1 MEIWC
6 SKYAGFCT
14 GVRRAVEMASDLAR
28 EEGEVYTL
36 GSLVHNEEVE
46 KYLSSQGIKTV
57 SSPEEV
63 EKGNLIIRTH
73 GEGPDILEEV
83 FNNPEIIHHDATCPR
98 VRKVQRLAQ
107 ELTEKGYQV
116 VIWGKPDHPEVKGIV
131 KWTGDKAIVASS
143 IQVLARKKISSP
155 AALIAQTTQE
165 KELFEK
171 AADKFKSMVEDGEVH
186 DTLCPAV
193 IELQKEAE
201 KMASQADLMIVIG
214 SSESSNTEKLV
225 KLCIRKTP
233 TYRIAGPEDINREMF
248 SDISLVGVVAG
259 ASTPDWII
267 KEVLAKMEEIKN
279 EEKEHTADN
288 ANDLEQKEVDSKES
302 ADDIMEQ
309 TEEVASQ
316 EVANEGTETPAETTS
331 EETREVTS
339 EDDASED
346 SAETKEEASQ
356 TIDEGQTG
364 EASGKDSKD
373 AALTQEEATKETAA
387 EEDAATSGKET
398 VEEKEEEIES
408 APETAAKSEEALES
422 AGETDDASTGAVAES
437 KDSVQETEKEED
449 LFNYPLE
456 VKTFQEGEVATGVVV
471 QVEDDSVMIDLGNK
485 MEAMLPGGEVFLRE
499 GETLAD
505 KFPLNT
511 ELEVLIIKVKD
522 EEGEILVSHR
532 RLERR
537 KLWERLREVLESG
550 ETIYGKVKN
559 VVSAGIIIE
568 LGAGIEGF
576 MPGSHVDVQ
585 YVPEFNQFLNQEVPF
600 KIIEI
605 DQEKEKVIVSRKKYI
620 EEYNESKKE
629 ETLQN
634 LEEESEVNGIVR
646 RLTKFGA
653 FIDVGG
659 IDGLVHVSE
668 ISWGRVTHPG
678 EVLSEG
684 DEVKVKILKVVPEEE
699 KISLSIRQTQ
709 PDPWEEVTR
718 KFKIGEIVSGT
729 VTRLVDFGA
738 FVEIMP
744 GVEGLVHVSQIADHH
759 VKHPKEV
766 LEEGAAVDVKILDL
780 RPENKRISLSI
791 KEAQNRAVDD
801 ANVSYNAEN
810 GSGVTLGDVFGD
822 LFNNGKQ

>member
-1 MEIWC
+1 MEIRC
-6 SKYAGFCT
+6 SKHAGFCT

-46 KYLSSQGIKTV
+46 KYLSSQGIKAV

-83 FNNPEIIHHDATCPR
+83 LNNPEIIHHDATCPR

-143 IQVLARKKISSP
+143 IQALTRKNISSP

-165 KELFEK
+165 KKSFES
-171 AADKFKSMVEDGEVH
+171 AAQKFKSMVEDGEVH

-193 IELQKEAE
+193 VELQEEAE
-201 KMASQADLMIVIG
+201 EMASQADLMIVIG

-233 TYRIAGPEDINREMF
+233 TYRVGGGEDINKEMF
-248 SDISLVGVVAG
+248 SDINLVGVVAG

-279 EEKEHTADN
+279 EEKEHTLDN
-288 ANDLEQKEVDSKES
+288 ADDLEQKEAESKES
-302 ADDIMEQ
+302 TDIMEQ
-309 TEEVASQ
+309 TEEAATQ
-316 EVANEGTETPAETTS
+316 ELAS
-331 EETREVTS
+331 EETEVPVETAPAEAGEVVS
-339 EDDASED
+339 EKEASAD
-346 SAETKEEASQ
+346 SAELKEEVSQ
-356 TIDEGQTG
+356 AIDEEQTG
-364 EASGKDSKD
+364 EVAAKDSED
-373 AALTQEEATKETAA
+373 AALTREEVTEETAS
-387 EEDAATSGKET
+387 EEDAGVSEKET
-398 VEEKEEEIES
+398 EEEKEEEIEG
-408 APETAAKSEEALES
+408 APETAAKS
-422 AGETDDASTGAVAES
+422 GETLEDAEESDDASAATLAEPE
-437 KDSVQETEKEED
+437 DSGQETEKEED
-449 LFNYPLE
+449 LFDYPLE
-456 VKTFQEGEVATGVVV
+456 IKTFQEGEVATGVVV
-471 QVEDDSVMIDLGNK
+471 QVEEDSVMIDLGNK

-505 KFPLNT
+505 KFPLNS

-532 RLERR
+532 RLERM

-559 VVSAGIIIE
+559 VVSAGIIVE

-585 YVPEFNQFLNQEVPF
+585 YIPEFNKFQNQEVPF
-600 KIIEI
+600 KVIEI

-634 LEEESEVNGIVR
+634 LQEETEINGVVR

-668 ISWGRVTHPG
+668 ISWGRVNHPRD
-678 EVLSEG
+678 VLNEG
-684 DEVKVKILKVVPEEE
+684 DDVKVKILKVLPEEE

-718 KFKIGEIVSGT
+718 KFKIGEITGGT

-744 GVEGLVHVSQIADHH
+744 GVEGLVHVSQVADHH
-759 VKHPKEV
+759 VTHPKEV

-822 LFNNGKQ
+822 LFNNEKQ